1 MGRRKLA
8 AWLLGITAMLALSG
22 CSSADTG
29 AGDDTIQIKIGTV
42 TSENAPISQS
52 LTQMKEELEEKSDG
66 RIQVQLYF
74 GGQLGGEQEMI
85 ELARVGD
92 IQMVTSNHLNISNTI
107 RPLAALESY
116 FLFDDYDHAFRFMD
130 SEGGQAMLDAYQQM
144 DLQGVGFFPTGFRQ
158 FTNSKRPI
166 MSAKDLKGI
175 KIRGYSMVQIAAWES
190 VGSVLSS
197 VAWNELFTALQQHLV
212 DGQESALSSIYEQ
225 KFYEVQKYVSL
236 TSHLL
241 SSDILV
247 CNQKWLEG
255 LDEADREMIMEA
267 VDNAVQSHREHLVSQ
282 EEVYLQTFIDAAG
295 CTVNEVPQE
304 VKDELSKLMN
314 AVVSPTIIELSGQ
327 EYFDLVQEWAEKTRE

>member
-1 MGRRKLA
+1 MRKLKYA
-8 AWLLGITAMLALSG
+8 VWLLGAAAMLTLTGCHSDSG
-22 CSSADTG
+22 G
-29 AGDDTIQIKIGTV
+29 GDKPETIQIKIGTV
-42 TSENAPISQS
+42 TSENAPISEA
-52 LTQMKEELEEKSDG
+52 LLQMKEELEEKSDG
-66 RIQVQLYF
+66 HIQVELYF

-116 FLFDDYDHAFRFMD
+116 FLFDDYAHAFRFMD

-144 DLQGVGFFPTGFRQ
+144 DLQGLGFFPTGFRQ

-166 MSAKDLKGI
+166 QTAKDLKGI

-190 VGSVLSS
+190 VGTVLSA
-197 VAWNELFTALQQHLV
+197 VAWNELFTALQQKLV

-225 KFYEVQKYVSL
+225 KFYEVQKYISL

-247 CNQKWLEG
+247 CNQKWLNKLNET
-255 LDEADREMIMEA
+255 DRQLITEA
-267 VDNAVQSHREHLVSQ
+267 VSNAVDYHRENLVAQ
-282 EEVYLQTFIDAAG
+282 EQTYLDVFEKAG
-295 CTVNEVPQE
+295 SVVNEVPQE
-304 VKDELSKLMN
+304 VKEELSRQMN
-314 AVVSPTIIELSGQ
+314 AVVSPTIIKLSGQ
-327 EYFDLVQEWAEKTRE
+327 EYFDLVQEWAEKTRQ